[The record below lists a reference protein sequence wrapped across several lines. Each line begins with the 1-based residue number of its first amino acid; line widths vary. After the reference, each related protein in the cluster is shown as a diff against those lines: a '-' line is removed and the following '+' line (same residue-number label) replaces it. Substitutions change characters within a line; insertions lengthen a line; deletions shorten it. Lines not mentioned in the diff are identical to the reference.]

1 MTRAPVKALLATAAF
16 SALLAGCATTIEAG
30 PGYYS
35 YDTRPVANRPT
46 VIYTEP
52 VVTTYREPTVVYEDR
67 TVVRR
72 EPVYVY
78 RPSVS
83 SEWYHDHGQ

>member
-1 MTRAPVKALLATAAF
+1 MTRAPVKAVLATAAF

-35 YDTRPVANRPT
+35 YDTRPAANRPT
-46 VIYTEP
+46 VIYNEP
-52 VVTTYREPTVVYEDR
+52 VVTYREPTLVYEDR

-83 SEWYHDHGQ
+83 GYWYQDHGQ

>member
-35 YDTRPVANRPT
+35 YDTRPAANRPT

-52 VVTTYREPTVVYEDR
+52 AVTTYREPMVVYGDR
-67 TVVRR
+67 TVVRS

-78 RPSVS
+78 RPGVS
-83 SEWYHDHGQ
+83 SFWYHDHGQ